1 MGKALG
7 EGPGG
12 PSVRDRLP
20 GHLELG
26 LRDPACFHENYNS
39 KTGMPVG
46 AMYFGWSN
54 AFAIKFVLDWEK
66 KGI

>member
-1 MGKALG
+1 MTYSLRHIHR
-7 EGPGG
+7 GPFV
-12 PSVRDRLP
+12 S
-20 GHLELG
+20 
-26 LRDPACFHENYNS
+26 
-39 KTGMPVG
+39 GMPVG